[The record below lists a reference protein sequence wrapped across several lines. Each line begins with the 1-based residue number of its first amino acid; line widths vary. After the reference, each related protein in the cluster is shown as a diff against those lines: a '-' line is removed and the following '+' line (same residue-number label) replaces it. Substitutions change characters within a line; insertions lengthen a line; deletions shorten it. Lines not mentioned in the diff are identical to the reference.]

1 MSTLILDTSTR
12 WGVHDIETTG
22 LTDADRIVQFGCCFF
37 QGRHEQD
44 AVDLLLDPGIPI
56 PDPVSQLHGITTEM
70 VAGKP
75 TMAQAGRTIYEALA
89 DRQMAVAF
97 NGRRFD
103 DQWLVRELAS
113 AGIEYRPKPLVDVFD
128 FLWYFRRDAAEDGKG
143 HKLTDWV
150 ERAGLPAFDAHSA
163 VADCAATG
171 LLLIWA
177 IDQGIIPETIEDA
190 CAVGNAIARYNDRE
204 KELYGTA
211 FYFDRNTI
219 DPLAAVRMGFGK
231 HRGVSL
237 NKMPSSYLSWMVDKS
252 DQHDNVKEIARSILR
267 GNPIRPHEDLVMLC
281 ESVTAACMREL
292 NESEQDIATCL
303 ICDDFLLENET
314 KAECPRCKPEVFGA
328 AICPICNTEKQ
339 KFRLRVLNSANKEV
353 EATQW
358 SQFCDTCRES
368 LEARNCATGL
378 CWRCE
383 HRVESNAQRL
393 IGQPSAGPMMACD
406 VMNPKEI
413 EDMEA
418 CPRFSPVTPQSLS
431 ALMFRLN
438 LSDMWAVQSDPDT
451 VLLTLVTPKP
461 VGAEDNA
468 DAVLPQEQ
476 AARYAMALD
485 GIECLTEGKFVQLST
500 FVDTAQ
506 PEGKLTTDEVENPI
520 RAAMARFVAEFFG
533 SGASWSVNRGRFNR
547 LMITLKIRESIPEGL
562 LRMTSRCLSSLLCEV
577 AESLDTP
584 WAACVPFA
592 DVRVIAL
599 DTAMDFGFPA
609 IPHVTLGP
617 VVKDGD
623 SLVWSDLRHFSQV
636 WPLSEE
642 TSLRMATDPLASS
655 SAPLVSAPESIAAA
669 PTGNVYRVLLD
680 GKTIAFELSASL
692 EALRKEYA
700 PDVEFHQLTESECKV
715 INLSLPKPVG
725 GLSEGEKQETV
736 SLAKLAESAKLTLAW
751 REQGVV
757 ELFQWVTG
765 INAAALLGR

>member
-1 MSTLILDTSTR
+1 MSILILDTSTR

-37 QGRHEQD
+37 QGRHKSDE
-44 AVDLLLDPGIPI
+44 VELLLNPGIPI
-56 PDPVSQLHGITTEM
+56 PEQVSQLHGITTAM
-70 VAGKP
+70 VADKP
-75 TMAQAGRTIYEALA
+75 TMALVGQRIHAALT

-103 DQWLVRELAS
+103 DQWLMRELAG
-113 AGIEYRPKPLVDVFD
+113 AGIEYSPKPIVDVFD

-143 HKLTDWV
+143 HKLTDWA

-163 VADCAATG
+163 VADCMATG
-171 LLLIWA
+171 QLLIWA
-177 IDQGIIPETIEDA
+177 IDQGIIPETVDDA
-190 CAVGNAIARYNDRE
+190 CAVGDAIAKFIDRE

-211 FYFDRNTI
+211 FYFDRNST
-219 DPLAAVRMGFGK
+219 DPLASVRMGFGK
-231 HRGVSL
+231 HRGVNL
-237 NKMPSSYLSWMVDKS
+237 NQMPSSYLSWLVDKS
-252 DQHDNVKEIARSILR
+252 DQPDNVKQIARSILR
-267 GNPIRPHEDLVMLC
+267 GNLIRPHEDLVMLR
-281 ESVTAACMREL
+281 ESIAVARMRATVKKEATIASAPAA
-292 NESEQDIATCL
+292 AT
-303 ICDDFLLENET
+303 E
-314 KAECPRCKPEVFGA
+314 EVFGT
-328 AICPICNTEKQ
+328 AICPLCKTEER
-339 KFRLRVLNSANKEV
+339 KFRLLVLNSANEEV

-358 SQFCDTCRES
+358 SKFCDTCRES
-368 LEARNCATGL
+368 LEAQKCATGL

-383 HRVESNAQRL
+383 HRVESNAQLL
-393 IGQPSAGPMMACD
+393 IGQLSAGPMMACD

-418 CPRFSPVTPQSLS
+418 CPQFHPVTPQSLS
-431 ALMFRLN
+431 ALMDRLN

-506 PEGKLTTDEVENPI
+506 PEGKLTTDEVETPI
-520 RAAMARFVAEFFG
+520 RAAMTRFVAEFFG
-533 SGASWSVNRGRFNR
+533 SGATWQVKRGRFNR
-547 LMITLKIRESIPEGL
+547 LTVTLKLQFAIPEGL
-562 LRMTSRCLSSLLCEV
+562 LRMTTRCLSSLLCEV

-584 WAACVPFA
+584 WAGSVPFA
-592 DVRVIAL
+592 DVRVVAL
-599 DTAMDFGFPA
+599 DTAMEFGFPA

-623 SLVWSDLRHFSQV
+623 SLAWSDLRHFSQV

-642 TSLRMATDPLASS
+642 TSLRMASDPLASS
-655 SAPLVSAPESIAAA
+655 AHLLVSNPESIAAV
-669 PTGNVYRVLLD
+669 PTGHVYRVLLG

-700 PDVEFHQLTESECKV
+700 PDVEFCPLSENECKA
-715 INLSLPKPVG
+715 INLSQPKPVG
-725 GLSEGEKQETV
+725 ELSEGEKQETV
-736 SLAKLAESAKLTLAW
+736 SLAKVAEAAKQTLAW

-765 INAAALLGR
+765 INAAVPLDR